1 MSRIKVELRMPP
13 RSAFENFERETKAR
27 LQAASLNATQ
37 IAAGRAKSKI
47 QADMR
52 GAGLGRLGNA
62 IGNGGDLEKR
72 GSVRGSGSDWSAS
85 GWVHARSRSER
96 TLGAIEAYTSGAEIS
111 PRRGRWLWIP
121 TDDIPAR
128 VGKRSITPDNY
139 IRLGLATKIGPLV
152 FVLTPSGQA
161 LLVVQNASR
170 SASGKKRSAKSLR
183 KDGKL
188 RKGEVAAETIV
199 AFVGI
204 RRTSRRARVDVPAI
218 MREAQASLPELIEQQ
233 LRRR

>member
-1 MSRIKVELRMPP
+1 MSRFKIELRMPP
-13 RSAFENFERETKAR
+13 RSAFDNFERETRAR

-37 IAAGRAKSKI
+37 IAASRAKSKI

-62 IGNGGDLEKR
+62 VGNGGDLGKR
-72 GSVRGSGSDWSAS
+72 GAVRTSGTGWSAS
-85 GWVHARSRSER
+85 GWVHVRSQSER
-96 TLGAIEAYTSGAEIS
+96 TIGAIDAYTSGADIV

-139 IRLGLATKIGPLV
+139 TRLGLASRIGPLV
-152 FVLTPSGQA
+152 FVLTPAGHA
-161 LLVVQNASR
+161 LLVVQGASL

-183 KDGKL
+183 KDGGL
-188 RKGEVAAETIV
+188 RKGQVASDTIV

-204 RRTSRRARVDVPAI
+204 RRTSRRTRVDVPSI
-218 MREAQASLPELIEQQ
+218 MREAQASLQELLEQQ

>member
-13 RSAFENFERETKAR
+13 RSAFDNFERETRAR

-47 QADMR
+47 QTDMR

-62 IGNGGDLEKR
+62 IGNGGDLSKR
-72 GSVRGSGSDWSAS
+72 GAVRGAGSGWSAS
-85 GWVHARSRSER
+85 GWVHVRSKSER
-96 TLGAIEAYTSGAEIS
+96 TTGAIEAYTAGAEIT

-128 VGKRSITPDNY
+128 VGKRSITPENY
-139 IRLGLATKIGPLV
+139 SRLGLATKIGPLV

-161 LLVVQNASR
+161 LLVVQGASL
-170 SASGKKRSAKSLR
+170 SGSGKSRSAKSRR
-183 KDGKL
+183 KDGGL
-188 RKGEVAAETIV
+188 RKGQVAVETIV

-204 RRTSRRARVDVPAI
+204 RRTLRRARVDVSAV

>member
-1 MSRIKVELRMPP
+1 MTRIKVELRMPP
-13 RSAFENFERETKAR
+13 RSAFDNFERETKAR

-47 QADMR
+47 QTGMR
-52 GAGLGRLGNA
+52 RAGLGLLGNA
-62 IGNGGDLEKR
+62 IGNGGDLGKR
-72 GSVRGSGSDWSAS
+72 GAVRSAGPGWSAS
-85 GWVHARSRSER
+85 GWVHVRSRSER
-96 TLGAIEAYTSGAEIS
+96 TAGAIEAYTAGAEIA

-128 VGKRSITPDNY
+128 VGKRSITPENY
-139 IRLGLATKIGPLV
+139 SRLGLASKIGPLV

-161 LLVVQNASR
+161 LLVVQGASL
-170 SASGKKRSAKSLR
+170 SGAGKSRSAKSRR
-183 KDGKL
+183 KDGGL
-188 RKGEVAAETIV
+188 RKGQVAAETIV

-204 RRTSRRARVDVPAI
+204 RRTSRAARVDVPAI
-218 MREAQASLPELIEQQ
+218 MREAQALLPELIELQ

>member
-13 RSAFENFERETKAR
+13 RSAFDNFERETKAR

-47 QADMR
+47 QTDMR

-62 IGNGGDLEKR
+62 IGNGGDLGKR
-72 GSVRGSGSDWSAS
+72 GAVRSTGAGWSAS
-85 GWVHARSRSER
+85 GWVHVRGRSER
-96 TLGAIEAYTSGAEIS
+96 TAGAIEAYTAGAEIS

-128 VGKRSITPDNY
+128 VGKRSITPENY
-139 IRLGLATKIGPLV
+139 SRLGLATKIGPLV

-161 LLVVQNASR
+161 LLVVQGASL
-170 SASGKKRSAKSLR
+170 SGSGKSRSAKSRR
-183 KDGKL
+183 KDGGL
-188 RKGEVAAETIV
+188 RKGQVAAETIV

-204 RRTSRRARVDVPAI
+204 RRTSRRGRVDVPAI
-218 MREAQASLPELIEQQ
+218 MREAQASLPELLEQQ
-233 LRRR
+233 LKRR